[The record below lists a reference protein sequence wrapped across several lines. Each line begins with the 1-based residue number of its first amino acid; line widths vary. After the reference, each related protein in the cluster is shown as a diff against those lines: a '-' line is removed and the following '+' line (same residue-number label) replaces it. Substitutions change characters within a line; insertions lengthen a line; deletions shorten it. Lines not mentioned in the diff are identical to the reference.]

1 MPSCGLAGIDGLF
14 VTVGGVRTRAVTAD
28 GARADPAV
36 LAAVT
41 TTRSVLPS
49 SAAVTVYDAAVAPA
63 IGWQPVPVAE
73 QRSHA

>member
-1 MPSCGLAGIDGLF
+1 M
-14 VTVGGVRTRAVTAD
+14 
-28 GARADPAV
+28 
-36 LAAVT
+36 T